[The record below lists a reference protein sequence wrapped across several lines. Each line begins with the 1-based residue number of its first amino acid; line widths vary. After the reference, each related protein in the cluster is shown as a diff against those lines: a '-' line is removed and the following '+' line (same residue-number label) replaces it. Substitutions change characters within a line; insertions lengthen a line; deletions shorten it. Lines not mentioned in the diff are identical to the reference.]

1 MGPTSA
7 ISLCSH
13 PKGLG
18 VLFLGYRG
26 QGVVLPAILPR
37 RKRCLA
43 VKAASRPSIFE
54 ECTENRRAEA
64 HCLSLLSSSLLPS
77 LFPPPPSWP
86 SLLKWYWLLR
96 FIPAYHTG
104 VIVIMYEDFLTDKC
118 GWVNWYLVGKFVKKD
133 FYALELFEKNV

>member
-86 SLLKWYWLLR
+86 SLLRIILVLL
-96 FIPAYHTG
+96 
-104 VIVIMYEDFLTDKC
+104 
-118 GWVNWYLVGKFVKKD
+118 
-133 FYALELFEKNV
+133 